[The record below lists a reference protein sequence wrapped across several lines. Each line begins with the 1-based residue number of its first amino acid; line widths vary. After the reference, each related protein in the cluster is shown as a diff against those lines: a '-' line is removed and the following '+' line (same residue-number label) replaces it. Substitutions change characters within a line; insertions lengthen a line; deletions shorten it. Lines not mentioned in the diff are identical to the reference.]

1 MSIYT
6 LTNLNHYEEDIK
18 RSKFIVYAQPI
29 QSVKQAMQFIN
40 EYSVESATHN
50 CWAYQIGNEYRFND
64 DGEPSGTA
72 GKPILQAIQG
82 QQLDAVAVLV
92 IRWFGGV
99 KLGTGGLIR
108 AYGGCAAK
116 CLQQAEKIELITK
129 ITLQLECL
137 FTYISLVQSRLIDF
151 NADIVNETYN
161 SEGVVWDISLPL
173 DLKDDF
179 IETVSNLT
187 RGQSLA
193 TVVQE

>member
-1 MSIYT
+1 MSVFT
-6 LTNLNHYEEDIK
+6 LTKLNKYEEEIK

-29 QSVKQAMQFIN
+29 QSVNQAMEFIN
-40 EYSVESATHN
+40 SYSVDTATHN

-82 QQLDAVAVLV
+82 QQLDGVAVLV

-116 CLQQAEKIELITK
+116 CLQIATKIELIIR
-129 ITLQLECL
+129 ITLQFECL
-137 FTYISLVQSRLIDF
+137 FTYISLVQSRLSEF
-151 NADIVNETYN
+151 NADIVKEDYN
-161 SEGVVWDISLPL
+161 NEGVVWTISLPV
-173 DLKDDF
+173 DNKDIF
-179 IETVSNLT
+179 IETISNIT
-187 RGQSLA
+187 RGQSLI
-193 TVVQE
+193 TKL